1 MNNPC
6 ILDTSVWILA
16 LRKEFLPQAKDL
28 VARMIDE
35 ERLVMVPIVKLEL
48 LAGTRTKKEFS
59 RLKLRLDA
67 LPEIEMSE
75 SIWEIAQRLAFGLRR
90 SGLSIPLIDT
100 LILASAKSASALLI
114 HNDKHFDMA
123 RKIAGVR
130 TENLR
135 LRFSRTSVSPC

>member
-6 ILDTSVWILA
+6 ILDTSVWISA

-28 VARMIDE
+28 VARLIDE
-35 ERLVMVPIVKLEL
+35 ERLTMVPIIKLEL
-48 LAGTRTKKEFS
+48 LAGTKSKKEFS

-75 SIWEIAQRLAFGLRR
+75 DIWETAQRLAFRLRR
-90 SGLSIPLIDT
+90 SGLAIPLVDT

-114 HNDKHFDMA
+114 HNDRHFDMA

-135 LRFSRTSVSPC
+135 LRFS